1 MVRPD
6 NNEVKRPQLVMIV
19 ATLIG
24 FVTLFN
30 LRYSIMIDG
39 DLGVINR
46 EGMNEPSVLLSQEQ
60 QQEEEA
66 EAEEKQQQN
75 MALESTL
82 PVEKHSPYSQVDI
95 AALLLNFTTPKGIDP
110 EDSIAPKA
118 IALFDTDD
126 PGIRKRH
133 ECIVKIRERAHQ
145 QLDPYIQAFAE
156 HQRPLLIVDPAYHP
170 NVGDSMIYKG
180 ELNFL
185 KDVGY
190 EDASVETCG
199 YAQSGP
205 FAKIKCRDYLKQ
217 YNSGST
223 FAIWQGGGNFGDLWY
238 HTHRQRV
245 ASFEPLM
252 RNNFTVVAMPSSFHY
267 DSDKVRQGDTERIRN
282 GIAAGLGHANLESE
296 VAKQESA
303 ARVVFSWRERKS
315 FEKATE
321 EYPFATNLLV
331 PDIAFHLGPYAQRIT
346 QQKEDLQLDIV
357 FFLRSDKES
366 IISSSHDDLRTMLN
380 DLEGGNDLRFGVVD
394 WNTRFAL
401 WPSDDFLF
409 TESAIQMLSLGKV
422 VICDRLHASIL
433 SYLSGIPFVY
443 IDQATAKITSTLEVA
458 FDSWDGCK
466 DGETAM
472 WARAQTIEEAV
483 QVAAGFIHKYNL

>member
-1 MVRPD
+1 M
-6 NNEVKRPQLVMIV
+6 EVKRPQLVMIV
-19 ATLIG
+19 AILVG

-30 LRYSIMIDG
+30 LRYSIMVDG
-39 DLGVINR
+39 ILGMINK
-46 EGMNEPSVLLSQEQ
+46 EGMNEPSARFSKEQ
-60 QQEEEA
+60 RQQEKKEENQ
-66 EAEEKQQQN
+66 QQQN
-75 MALESTL
+75 ASFASTL
-82 PVEKHSPYSQVDI
+82 VKKDRLISEIDI
-95 AALLLNFTTPKGIDP
+95 AALLSNFTIPKGINPD
-110 EDSIAPKA
+110 DSIVPEAMN
-118 IALFDTDD
+118 LFDTDH

-133 ECIVKIRERAHQ
+133 ECIVEIRELAHQ
-145 QLDPYIQAFAE
+145 LLDPHLRPFAE
-156 HQRPLLIVDPAYHP
+156 HQKPVLVVDPAYHP

-185 KDVGY
+185 KHLGY
-190 EDASVETCG
+190 ENAAVETCG

-217 YNSGST
+217 DNTGSN
-223 FAIWQGGGNFGDLWY
+223 FAVWQGGGNFGDLWY

-267 DSDKVRQGDTERIRN
+267 DSDKVRQEDTARIRN
-282 GIAAGLGHANLESE
+282 GIAAGLGHANLGSE

-315 FEKATE
+315 LDKATE

-331 PDIAFHLGPYAQRIT
+331 PDIAFHLGPYAQRIS

-357 FFLRSDKES
+357 FFLRTDKES
-366 IISSSHDDLRTMLN
+366 IISSSHEDLRTMLN
-380 DLEGGNDLRFGVVD
+380 TLEGGDDLIFGVVD

-458 FDSWDGCK
+458 FDCWEGCK

-483 QVAAGFIHKYNL
+483 RVAAGFIHKYNL